1 MNILDGG
8 EGGGQLVRTA
18 LSLSAVTGEPF
29 RMRHVRRA
37 RANPGLQ
44 AQHCAAIEAVAAVC
58 NAETGG
64 VEVGSESFTFEPG
77 EDLDEDLDEEEQ
89 GVLGGSVSV
98 EVGTAGSVPLVFDA
112 LLPAAVAL
120 DESFTARLEGGTD
133 AKWAP
138 PFDYFRHVKLPVLE
152 AHGLEADVDLDR
164 RGFYPR
170 GGGKATLTIEPS
182 TLDSFDLTERGER
195 ESLTAYS
202 VAEESEDED
211 DVAERQ
217 AEAAP
222 EDATVNTEYTAADCS
237 GSAFVLA
244 AEYEHSNAGFAE
256 LGEMG
261 VEPETVGENAV
272 ERFEAFEDGDAAVD
286 EYLADQLL
294 PFVALAGGEIRAPE
308 VTSHVE
314 TCIDLLGEFGYEV
327 DVEEDGDTVLLSA

>member
-18 LSLSAVTGEPF
+18 LALSAVTGEPF

-44 AQHCAAIEAVAAVC
+44 AQHCAAIETVAAVC

-77 EDLDEDLDEEEQ
+77 EDIGEDETAEDL
-89 GVLGGSVSV
+89 VVGGSVSV

-112 LLPAAVAL
+112 LLPVAVAL
-120 DESFTARLEGGTD
+120 EEPFTARLEGGTD

-138 PFDYFRHVKLPVLE
+138 PFDYFRHVKLPVVQE
-152 AHGLEADVDLDR
+152 HGLDADVTLSR

-170 GGGKATLTIEPS
+170 GGGKAELTIEPS
-182 TLDSFDLTERGER
+182 TLESIDLTERGDR

-202 VAEESEDED
+202 VAEESMAEDE
-211 DVAERQ
+211 VAERQ
-217 AEAAP
+217 AEPAP
-222 EDATVNTEYTAADCS
+222 EDADVEVEYAEADCS

-244 AEYEHSNAGFAE
+244 AEYEHSRAGFAE

-261 VEPETVGENAV
+261 VDPETVGENAV
-272 ERFEAFEDGDAAVD
+272 EAFEAFEDGDAAVD
-286 EYLADQLL
+286 EELADQLL
-294 PFVALAGGEIRAPE
+294 PFVAIAGGEIRASE
-308 VTSHVE
+308 VTTHLE
-314 TCIDLLGEFGYEV
+314 TNITILEEFGY
-327 DVEEDGDTVLLSA
+327 DVSVESDGDTVLLSA

>member
-18 LSLSAVTGEPF
+18 LALSAVTGEPF

-58 NAETGG
+58 NAETNG

-77 EDLDEDLDEEEQ
+77 EDVGEDETEEDL
-89 GVLGGSVSV
+89 VVGGSVSV

-112 LLPAAVAL
+112 LLPVAVAL
-120 DESFTARLEGGTD
+120 EEPFTARLEGGTD

-138 PFDYFRHVKLPVLE
+138 PFDYFRHVKLPALQD
-152 AHGLEADVDLDR
+152 HGVDASVNLSR

-170 GGGKATLTIEPS
+170 GGGRAELTIEPS
-182 TLDSFDLTERGER
+182 TLEPFDFAERGDR

-202 VAEESEDED
+202 VAEESLAED

-217 AEAAP
+217 ADAAP
-222 EDATVNTEYTAADCS
+222 ADADVNTEYVEADCS
-237 GSAFVLA
+237 GSAFVLT
-244 AEYEHSNAGFAE
+244 AEYGGSRAGFAE

-261 VEPETVGENAV
+261 VEAETVGENAV

-294 PFVALAGGEIRAPE
+294 PFVALAGGEIRAPA
-308 VTSHVE
+308 VTTHVE
-314 TCIDLLGEFGYEV
+314 TSIALLEEFGYEV
-327 DVEEDGDTVLLSA
+327 SVEDDGDDVLLSA

>member
-18 LSLSAVTGEPF
+18 LALSAVTGEPF

-64 VEVGSESFTFEPG
+64 VEVGSESFTFEPN
-77 EDLDEDLDEEEQ
+77 EDIDEDADPADQ
-89 GVLGGSVSV
+89 GILGGSVSV

-112 LLPAAVAL
+112 LLPVAIAL

-138 PFDYFRHVKLPVLE
+138 PFDYFQHVKLPVLQE
-152 AHGLEADVDLDR
+152 HGLDADVTLNR

-182 TLDSFDLTERGER
+182 TLDALDVTERGER

-202 VAEESEDED
+202 VAEESEAED

-217 AEAAP
+217 AEPAPDAADV
-222 EDATVNTEYTAADCS
+222 ETEYVEADCS

-244 AEYEHSNAGFAE
+244 AEYEHSRAGFAE

-261 VEPETVGENAV
+261 VEPETVGEKAV

-294 PFVALAGGEIRAPE
+294 PFVALAGGEVRAPE

-314 TCIDLLGEFGYEV
+314 TCIDLLAEFGYDV
-327 DVEEDGDTVLLSA
+327 NVEEDGDTVLLSA

>member
-18 LSLSAVTGEPF
+18 LALSAVTGEPF

-44 AQHCAAIEAVAAVC
+44 AQHCAAIETVAAVC

-77 EDLDEDLDEEEQ
+77 EDIGEDETEEDL
-89 GVLGGSVSV
+89 VVGGSVSV

-112 LLPAAVAL
+112 LLPVAVAL
-120 DESFTARLEGGTD
+120 EEPFTARLEGGTD

-138 PFDYFRHVKLPVLE
+138 PFDYFRHVKLPVVQE
-152 AHGLEADVDLDR
+152 HGIDADVTLSR

-170 GGGKATLTIEPS
+170 GGGKAELTIEPS
-182 TLDSFDLTERGER
+182 TLESIDITERGDR

-202 VAEESEDED
+202 VAEESMADDE
-211 DVAERQ
+211 VAERQ

-222 EDATVNTEYTAADCS
+222 EDADVEVEYAEADCN

-244 AEYEHSNAGFAE
+244 AEYEHSRAGFAE

-261 VEPETVGENAV
+261 VDPETVGENAV
-272 ERFEAFEDGDAAVD
+272 EAFEAFEDGDAAVD
-286 EYLADQLL
+286 EQLADQLL
-294 PFVALAGGEIRAPE
+294 PFVAIAGGELRASE
-308 VTSHVE
+308 VTTHLE
-314 TCIDLLGEFGYEV
+314 TNITILEEFGY
-327 DVEEDGDTVLLSA
+327 DVSVESDGDTVLLSA